1 MYLDS
6 FSLGVGSSFY
16 VTPVI
21 VTLIGL
27 LTWSKSRPN
36 NKFKCICQQPSDKP
50 WRWSDAANARPS

>member
-1 MYLDS
+1 MYLD
-6 FSLGVGSSFY
+6 FFHEEWAVLFY